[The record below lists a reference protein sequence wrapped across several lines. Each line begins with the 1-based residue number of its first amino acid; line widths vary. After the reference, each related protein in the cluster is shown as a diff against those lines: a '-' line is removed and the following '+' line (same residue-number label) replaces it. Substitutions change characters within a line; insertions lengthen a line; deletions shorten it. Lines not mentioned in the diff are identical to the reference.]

1 MTDRNTEALE
11 RIKAAVGP
19 KGWSADANEIDPLVH
34 DQRGLYVG
42 RTVLLVKPASTAEV
56 SEVVTICAGAGIA
69 VVPQGGNTGLV
80 GGGVPFEHGGEVL
93 LSMGRMNRV
102 RAADPANYTMTV
114 EAGCVLADIQT
125 AAEEID
131 RLFPL
136 SLGAEGSCQIGGN
149 ISTNAGG
156 VAVLHYGNMR
166 ELVLGIEAVLPDGRV
181 WDGLRALRKDNT
193 GYDLKQLFIGG
204 EGTLGVITAAV
215 LKLFPRPRDQ
225 QTAFVAIRDL
235 DAAIELLAA
244 ARNASGDA
252 VTSMELIPRLSL
264 DFACRHIAGVT
275 DPLSE
280 PYENY
285 LLVEFSGARPDGGM
299 AENMTAFLEGA
310 FNDGL
315 VLDAAVAQ
323 SEAQRTGLWRIREA
337 IVEAQKFEG
346 GSIKHDIAVPV
357 DKSPEFIRRAVA
369 AVGEAMPG
377 IRPLPFGHIGDGNIH
392 LNLSQPP
399 DMDKG
404 VFLARWEE
412 MNRIVHD
419 IVADLDGSI
428 SAEHG
433 IGRLKRE
440 EITRYKSALELEMMR
455 SVKAALD
462 PKGIMNPGK
471 LV

>member
-1 MTDRNTEALE
+1 MTEMNRDALE
-11 RIKAAVGP
+11 RIKATVGP
-19 KGWSADANEIDPLVH
+19 KGWSDDSGEIAPLVS
-34 DQRGLYVG
+34 DQRGLFVG
-42 RTVLLVKPASTAEV
+42 KTALLVKPASTAEV
-56 SEVVTICAGAGIA
+56 AEVVKICADAGIT

-80 GGGVPFEHGGEVL
+80 GGGVPFEHGGEIL
-93 LSMGRMNRV
+93 LSMSRMNHV

-114 EAGCVLADIQT
+114 EAGCVLADIQA
-125 AAEEID
+125 AAEKID

-166 ELVLGIEAVLPDGRV
+166 ELVLGIEAVLPDGQV
-181 WDGLRALRKDNT
+181 WNGLRALRKDNT
-193 GYDLKQLFIGG
+193 GYDLKQLFIGA

-215 LKLFPRPRDQ
+215 LKLFPLPRDV

-235 DAAIELLAA
+235 DAAIDLLAA

-252 VTSMELIPRLSL
+252 VTSMELIPRMSL
-264 DFACRHIAGVT
+264 EFACRHVAGVT

-280 PYENY
+280 PHENY
-285 LLVEFSGARPDGGM
+285 LLVEFSGARSDGGM

-310 FNDGL
+310 FEIGL
-315 VLDAAVAQ
+315 VLDAALAQ
-323 SEAQRTGLWRIREA
+323 SEAQRADLWRIREA

-369 AVGEAMPG
+369 AVTAAMPG

-392 LNLSQPP
+392 FNLSQPP
-399 DMDKG
+399 GMDAG
-404 VFLARWEE
+404 EFLTHWAE

-433 IGRLKRE
+433 VGRLKRE

-455 SVKAALD
+455 KVRAALD

-471 LV
+471 VI

>member
-1 MTDRNTEALE
+1 MTEVNRDALE
-11 RIKAAVGP
+11 RIRAAVGR
-19 KGWSADANEIDPLVH
+19 KGWSADAGEIDPLVR
-34 DQRGLYVG
+34 DQRGLFTG
-42 RTVLLVKPASTAEV
+42 KTALLVKPASTTEV
-56 SEVVTICAGAGIA
+56 SEVVKICADAGIA

-80 GGGVPFEHGGEVL
+80 GGGIPFEHGGEIL
-93 LSMGRMNRV
+93 LSMSRMNRV
-102 RAADPANYTMTV
+102 RATDPANYTMTV
-114 EAGCVLADIQT
+114 EAGCVLADIQ
-125 AAEEID
+125 AVAEEID

-166 ELVLGIEAVLPDGRV
+166 ELVLGIEAVLPDGQI
-181 WDGLRALRKDNT
+181 WNGLRALRKDNT
-193 GYDLKQLFIGG
+193 GYDLKQLFIGA

-215 LKLFPRPRDQ
+215 LKLFPLPRDL
-225 QTAFVAIRDL
+225 QTVFLAIRDL
-235 DAAIELLAA
+235 DSAIELLAA

-264 DFACRHIAGVT
+264 EFACRHINGIT
-275 DPLSE
+275 DPLNE
-280 PYENY
+280 PHENY

-310 FNDGL
+310 FEDGL
-315 VLDAAVAQ
+315 VLDAAIAQ
-323 SEAQRTGLWRIREA
+323 SEAQRTDLWRIREA
-337 IVEAQKFEG
+337 IVEAQKHEG

-369 AVGEAMPG
+369 AVTAAMPG

-392 LNLSQPP
+392 FNLSQPP
-399 DMDKG
+399 GMDADEY
-404 VFLARWEE
+404 LSHWAE

-433 IGRLKRE
+433 LGRLKRE
-440 EITRYKSALELEMMR
+440 EITHYKSTLEIELMR
-455 SVKAALD
+455 KVKAALD
-462 PKGIMNPGK
+462 PQGIMNPGK
-471 LV
+471 VV